1 MIRRTL
7 VIGSSLLL
15 CASQLQAIDF
25 DQARLDSLNRCIAEA
40 KTDSARSK
48 ERLQRLCFF
57 YNYDMNDSLAA
68 HAPEDME
75 FNRKH
80 GFWDNYYETWEHK
93 ANDLIFSGK
102 VNTGLRELK
111 QMHND
116 AVARDHKYGLGLAYY
131 GMGNAYISME
141 HYDEAQQSYD
151 KALKLLKEEPKGTRS
166 MILDLYSYYCDSF
179 NEKHDYAGLK
189 AVLPDWL
196 ETLKR
201 IENEKTDDGKYHS
214 QSYSVWYAY
223 YYLACAQ
230 AAIGLGEYDEAAKAL
245 DEVKKRTKVEGD
257 FIYMS
262 HLYYRA
268 QLLLATGHPE
278 EALRLNSERIA
289 MSEVINDVSSPVMIR
304 RQRAEIL
311 KKLGRYEEAADTYW
325 EMYQLKDTL
334 DSRQLR
340 DQTSELTTLYRLGEL
355 ANEQERIKD
364 ANRLQRMRFLTAGAA
379 LTVCFMLAFLIYWY
393 IMTRRLRRKNEELT
407 IAHKQAQESSL
418 MKTKFIQNMS
428 HEIRT
433 PLNILSGFSQ
443 IIAQDNAG
451 LSTEMKREACEKIIK
466 NTNRITTLIN
476 HLLALSEADSR
487 TIIKETEAVGCNELC
502 TRAVA
507 ASGIGEDARHRF
519 SFETKLND
527 AEQISTSPQYVV
539 ESLCRLLDN
548 AQKFSPEGSTIRLTC
563 YQQEHLLVI
572 AVENMPLQPIPAAEA
587 ERIFEPFVQLDEFHE
602 GVGVGLTVS
611 RNVIRLLGG
620 DIVLDTNH
628 TAGTRFV
635 LTLPFHNNK

>member
-201 IENEKTDDGKYHS
+201 IENEKTDDGKDHS

-230 AAIGLGEYDEAAKAL
+230 ASIGLGEYDEAAKAL
-245 DEVKKRTKVEGD
+245 DEVKKRSKAEGD

-278 EALRLNSERIA
+278 EALLLNAERIS
-289 MSEVINDVSSPVMIR
+289 MSEDINDVSSPVMIR

-311 KKLGRYEEAADTYW
+311 KKLGRYQEAADTYW
-325 EMYQLKDTL
+325 EMFQLKDTL

-340 DQTSELTTLYRLGEL
+340 DQTSELTTLYRLDEL
-355 ANEQERIKD
+355 AHEQERIKD
-364 ANRLQRMRFLTAGAA
+364 ASRLQRMRFLTAGAV
-379 LTVCFMLAFLIYWY
+379 LTVVFMLAFLIYWY
-393 IMTRRLRRKNEELT
+393 IMSHRLRRKNEELT
-407 IAHKQAQESSL
+407 VAHQQAQESSL

-451 LSTEMKREACEKIIK
+451 LSTEMKREACDKIIE

-476 HLLALSEADSR
+476 QLLALSEADSR
-487 TIIKETEAVGCNELC
+487 TIIKETEVVGCNELC

-507 ASGIGEDARHRF
+507 ASGISEDARHRF

-563 YQQEHLLVI
+563 DQQEHLLVI

-628 TAGTRFV
+628 TEGVRFV
-635 LTLPFHNNK
+635 VTLPLRNK

>member
-1 MIRRTL
+1 MIQRTL
-7 VIGSSLLL
+7 VIASSLLL
-15 CASQLQAIDF
+15 CTSALHAIDF
-25 DQARLDSLNRCIAEA
+25 DRARLDSLNRCIAEA

-75 FNRKH
+75 FNREH

-93 ANDLIFSGK
+93 ANDLIFSGM

-111 QMHND
+111 QMHED
-116 AVARDHKYGLGLAYY
+116 ALARDHKYGLGLAYY

-141 HYDEAQQSYD
+141 HYDEAQQSYS
-151 KALKLLKEEPKGTRS
+151 KALELLKEEPKSTRS

-196 ETLKR
+196 EVLKK
-201 IENEKTDDGKYHS
+201 IEKEKTDDGKDHS
-214 QSYSVWYAY
+214 QSHSVWYAY

-230 AAIGLGEYDEAAKAL
+230 ASIGLGEYDEAKKAL
-245 DEVKKRTKVEGD
+245 DEVKKRSKAEGD

-268 QLLLATGHPE
+268 QLLLVTGHPE
-278 EALRLNSERIA
+278 EALRLNSERIS
-289 MSEVINDVSSPVMIR
+289 MSEDINDVSSPVMIR

-311 KKLGRYEEAADTYW
+311 KKLGRYQEAADTYL
-325 EMYQLKDTL
+325 EMFQLKDTL

-340 DQTSELTTLYRLGEL
+340 DQTSELNTLYRLDEL
-355 ANEQERIKD
+355 AHEQERIKD
-364 ANRLQRMRFLTAGAA
+364 ASRLQRMRFLMAGAV
-379 LTVCFMLAFLIYWY
+379 LTVAFMLAFLIYWY
-393 IMTRRLRRKNEELT
+393 IMSHRLRRKNDELT
-407 IAHKQAQESSL
+407 IAHQKAQESSL

-443 IIAQDNAG
+443 IIAQDNAD
-451 LSTEMKREACEKIIK
+451 LSAEMKREACDKIIE

-476 HLLALSEADSR
+476 QLLALSEADSR
-487 TIIKETEAVGCNELC
+487 TIIEETEAAGCNELC
-502 TRAVA
+502 TRAIS
-507 ASGIGEDARHRF
+507 ASGIGEDSRHSF
-519 SFETKLND
+519 SFETKLDD
-527 AEQISTSPQYVV
+527 AVQISTSAQYVV

-563 YQQEHLLVI
+563 EQQEQRLMI
-572 AVENMPLQPIPAAEA
+572 AVENTPLQPIPVAEA

-611 RNVIRLLGG
+611 RNVIRHLGG

-628 TAGTRFV
+628 TAGVRFV
-635 LTLPFHNNK
+635 LTLLFQRNK

>member
-201 IENEKTDDGKYHS
+201 IENEKTDDGKDHS

-230 AAIGLGEYDEAAKAL
+230 ASIGLGEYDEAAKAL
-245 DEVKKRTKVEGD
+245 DEVKKRSKAEGD

-278 EALRLNSERIA
+278 EALMLNAERIS
-289 MSEVINDVSSPVMIR
+289 MSEDINDVSSPVMIR

-311 KKLGRYEEAADTYW
+311 KKLGRYQEAADTYW
-325 EMYQLKDTL
+325 EMFQLKDTL

-340 DQTSELTTLYRLGEL
+340 DQTSELTTLYRLDEL
-355 ANEQERIKD
+355 AHEQERIKD
-364 ANRLQRMRFLTAGAA
+364 ASRLQRMRFLTAGAV
-379 LTVCFMLAFLIYWY
+379 LTVVFMLAFLIYWY
-393 IMTRRLRRKNEELT
+393 IMSHRLRRKNEELT
-407 IAHKQAQESSL
+407 VAHQQAQESSL

-451 LSTEMKREACEKIIK
+451 LSTEMKREACDKIIE

-476 HLLALSEADSR
+476 QLLALSEADSR

-507 ASGIGEDARHRF
+507 ASGISEDARHRF

-563 YQQEHLLVI
+563 DQQEHLLVI
-572 AVENMPLQPIPAAEA
+572 AIENTPLQPIPAAEA